1 MCTRFCYKKMGH
13 NRGFG
18 GAGIKGYRYGGKK
31 NITSIHILI
40 PLFYKDSPQTGS
52 LPPYNTNNDKRN
64 YTWSK
69 KNKTKKT
76 ANNQY
81 IIKYN
86 TNCTV
91 HSGYF
96 FCPFL
101 NPGHINS
108 LSRVLSPSTPLTKV
122 VYIKKHNN
130 FSAHS
135 QLLVYFSVALAHQ
148 LVLPF

>member
-1 MCTRFCYKKMGH
+1 MGH
-13 NRGFG
+13 NCGFG

-64 YTWSK
+64 DTWSK
-69 KNKTKKT
+69 KKKT

-108 LSRVLSPSTPLTKV
+108 LSRVFSPSTPLTKV
-122 VYIKKHNN
+122 VYIKNITSLLIPN
-130 FSAHS
+130 SLFIS
-135 QLLVYFSVALAHQ
+135 QS
-148 LVLPF
+148 P